1 LEYILE
7 NYWGY
12 HLILDCHACDVPSIQ
27 SKENVYNW
35 ITGLVRAI
43 DMEPIG
49 EPHIEY
55 TAAEF
60 PDKAGFTAIQVI
72 VTSSIV
78 AHFVDSTGDVYIDV
92 FSCKPF
98 DNDVVIAT
106 IKNAFL
112 PKSIRTNFLTRQA
125 G

>member
-1 LEYILE
+1 ME
-7 NYWGY
+7 NTNQFWGY
-12 HLILDCHACDVPSIQ
+12 HLILDCHACHVPSIQ
-27 SKENVYNW
+27 SRENVYNW
-35 ITGLVRAI
+35 IKHLVRVI

-49 EPHIEY
+49 DPHIEY

-78 AHFVDSTGDVYIDV
+78 AHFIDSTGDVYIDV
-92 FSCKPF
+92 FSCKEF
-98 DNDVVIAT
+98 DSDIVIGT
-106 IKNAFL
+106 IKDAFL
-112 PKSIRTNFLTRQA
+112 PKKIRTNFLTRQA

>member
-1 LEYILE
+1 MSHF
-7 NYWGY
+7 GY
-12 HLILDCHACDVPSIQ
+12 HLMLDCHACDVPSIQ
-27 SKENVYNW
+27 SRDNVYDW
-35 ITGLVRAI
+35 IKKLVKDI

-78 AHFVDSTGDVYIDV
+78 AHFIDSTGDVYIDV
-92 FSCKPF
+92 FSCKSF
-98 DNDVVIAT
+98 DNDIVIGT
-106 IKNAFL
+106 IKDAFQ
-112 PKSIRTNFLTRQA
+112 PKRIRTNFLTRQA

>member
-1 LEYILE
+1 MQS
-7 NYWGY
+7 NNQYWGY
-12 HLILDCHACDVPSIQ
+12 HLILDCHACNVPSIQ
-27 SKENVYNW
+27 SKENIYNW
-35 ITGLVRAI
+35 IKHLVKAI

-49 EPHIEY
+49 EPRIEY
-55 TAAEF
+55 TAEQF

-92 FSCKPF
+92 FSCKEF
-98 DNDVVIAT
+98 DNATVIKTIDEAFKPKKVRAT
-106 IKNAFL
+106 
-112 PKSIRTNFLTRQA
+112 FLTRQA

>member
-1 LEYILE
+1 V
-7 NYWGY
+7 
-12 HLILDCHACDVPSIQ
+12 H
-27 SKENVYNW
+27 KW
-35 ITGLVRAI
+35 ITDLVKDI

-49 EPHIEY
+49 EPRIEY

-60 PDKAGFTAIQVI
+60 PDKAGFTAIQII

-78 AHFVDSTGDVYIDV
+78 AHFIDSTGDVYIDV

-98 DNDVVIAT
+98 DNDTVI
-106 IKNAFL
+106 
-112 PKSIRTNFLTRQA
+112 KSIQEAFRPKKIRPNYLTRQA